1 MQIREMVWCQVLNYI
16 NKMHLLYL
24 IAEIIGEEVHKDL
37 KSMRNRK
44 FTVRFSLLEKSEDLY
59 P

>member
-1 MQIREMVWCQVLNYI
+1 MWCQVLNYI

-37 KSMRNRK
+37 KSMRNRE